1 MSSEYLLLILI
12 IVIGFGLIIWFIK
25 KQSSRSGQDQVLT
38 EWLKSTQVDLK
49 TLQTDLTRTLQTS
62 DKNVTDTLQKSY
74 QELNQRLDSAA
85 KVIGELKLETG
96 KFSEIGR
103 SMQDLQAFLN
113 SPKLRGNLGE
123 QVLTDLLTQ
132 VLPSAVYATQ
142 YHFQSGA
149 IVDAVIK
156 TQAGLIPIDSKFPME
171 NFIKIDQA
179 ATKKEQAVIE
189 KLFIS
194 DVRKHIRAIADKYI
208 NPAEHTVDFALMY
221 VPSETLYYAITAQT
235 PALSTYAQDNRVLPV
250 SPSTFYAFLKTILVS
265 FEGQRIQQE
274 AKTILQNLRSIQKDA
289 GDFALK
295 LDTLNRHLTNAY
307 HNMNTVS
314 GDFSRLHGKINA
326 TQALGSG
333 LNQEKTSLITNSSN
347 S

>member
-1 MSSEYLLLILI
+1 MPAEFLILILI
-12 IVIGFGLIIWFIK
+12 IIAGFALVLWFLN
-25 KQSSRSGQDQVLT
+25 QRLARGREDTTLT
-38 EWLKSTQVDLK
+38 EWLKSTQSDLK
-49 TLQTDLTRTLQTS
+49 QLQTDLTRTLQTS

-85 KVIGELKLETG
+85 KVIGELKTETG
-96 KFSEIGR
+96 KFTEIGR
-103 SMQDLQAFLN
+103 SMKDLQDFLN

-123 QVLTDLLTQ
+123 QVLTDLLSQ
-132 VLPSAVYATQ
+132 ILPASTFSTQ
-142 YHFQSGA
+142 YHFHSGD

-171 NFIKIDQA
+171 NFTKMNQA
-179 ATKKEQAVIE
+179 ETKKEQQLIN
-189 KLFIS
+189 KMFIN
-194 DVRKHIRAIADKYI
+194 DVRKHIRVISEKYI

-221 VPSETLYYAITAQT
+221 VPSESIYYEITANT
-235 PALSTYAQDNRVLPV
+235 PELSNYGQAARVLPV

-289 GDFALK
+289 DGFALK

-307 HNMNTVS
+307 NNMNSVS
-314 GDFSRLHGKINA
+314 GDFSRLQGKINS

-333 LNQEKTSLITNSSN
+333 LNDETKLISN
-347 S
+347 